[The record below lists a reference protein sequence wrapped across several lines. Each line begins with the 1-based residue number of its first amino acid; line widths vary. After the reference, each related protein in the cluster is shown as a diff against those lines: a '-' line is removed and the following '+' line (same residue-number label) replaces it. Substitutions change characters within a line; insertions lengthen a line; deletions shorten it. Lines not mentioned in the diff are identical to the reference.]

1 MLLKLYMNFLAQS
14 SATKVALVN
23 ELQVENEI
31 YKQET
36 IILINNFEEVQTQ
49 NKVNNKASKK
59 YEQEFEIKNDDFIK
73 KKNKYIKY
81 QL

>member
-73 KKNKYIKY
+73 KKTNT
-81 QL
+81 